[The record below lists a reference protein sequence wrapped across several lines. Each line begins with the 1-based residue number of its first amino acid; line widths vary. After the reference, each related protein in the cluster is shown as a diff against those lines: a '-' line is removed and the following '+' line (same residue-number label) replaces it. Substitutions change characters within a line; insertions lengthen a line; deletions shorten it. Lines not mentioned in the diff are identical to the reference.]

1 MKTNDP
7 TVRKKMK
14 WIGLTLTAAV
24 AALVFSY
31 LYSRGI
37 SPVWAAVA
45 IVCFPGFFKF
55 IYKIACIVMAA
66 LILFAILSFL
76 VF

>member
-1 MKTNDP
+1 MKTNGP
-7 TVRKKMK
+7 TVRKRMK
-14 WIGLTLTAAV
+14 WIGLALTAAV

-76 VF
+76 IF

>member
-7 TVRKKMK
+7 TVRKRMK
-14 WIGLTLTAAV
+14 WIGMILLAV
-24 AALVFSY
+24 VAVGFSY
-31 LYSRGI
+31 LYTRGV

-45 IVCFPGFFKF
+45 IVCFPGFFRF